1 MARPRK
7 ADTTTSSSSPAGAAG
22 LVEWAQVLGE
32 ALGRGVARGINA
44 GLGSNS
50 SSGGSAPSYTAAAAA
65 APLQVGVRRRGRP
78 PRAKVAGPVPPE
90 RRCKV
95 DGCTNE
101 ARSKGLCSK
110 HYQAERRRILAKG
123 KSA

>member
-7 ADTTTSSSSPAGAAG
+7 SETASPPAGIGG
-22 LVEWAQVLGE
+22 LADWAMMLGE
-32 ALGRGVARGINA
+32 ALGRGVARGITA
-44 GLGSNS
+44 GLGSNGGAVGAPTYS
-50 SSGGSAPSYTAAAAA
+50 S

-78 PRAKVAGPVPPE
+78 PRARTSGPVPPE

-95 DGCTNE
+95 DGCSNE

>member
-1 MARPRK
+1 M
-7 ADTTTSSSSPAGAAG
+7 
-22 LVEWAQVLGE
+22 LGE

-44 GLGSNS
+44 GLGSN
-50 SSGGSAPSYTAAAAA
+50 GAAVSAPAAYSAPAATGA
-65 APLQVGVRRRGRP
+65 RRRGRP
-78 PRAKVAGPVPPE
+78 PRAKVAGPVPAD

-95 DGCTNE
+95 DSCPNE

>member
-7 ADTTTSSSSPAGAAG
+7 SDTSSSSAPPAGLAG
-22 LVEWAQVLGE
+22 WAEMLGE

-44 GLGSNS
+44 GLGSNGS
-50 SSGGSAPSYTAAAAA
+50 PVSAPAYVAAA
-65 APLQVGVRRRGRP
+65 APQQVGARRRGRP
-78 PRAKVAGPVPPE
+78 PRAKVAGPVPLE

-110 HYQAERRRILAKG
+110 HYQAERRRILSKG
-123 KSA
+123 KQA

>member
-7 ADTTTSSSSPAGAAG
+7 SATAAAPSSPAGAAG
-22 LVEWAQVLGE
+22 LVSWAEVLGE

-44 GLGSNS
+44 GLGSNGVGGGAPTYS
-50 SSGGSAPSYTAAAAA
+50 SAT
-65 APLQVGVRRRGRP
+65 PLQVGVRRRGRP
-78 PRAKVAGPVPPE
+78 PRAKTTGPVPPE

-95 DGCTNE
+95 DGCPNE